1 MCGINS
7 QWSNMFGRAHKLQK
21 RTIVRGL
28 YLPDLNGSEKER
40 PALVLNDVGN
50 TMNKEVM
57 VGAGIRL
64 VPIKSRPYNHF
75 DIPFIY
81 SPEYHLSTVS
91 FISVMNEF
99 NLIMTDLEKKSSN
112 SCVIL
117 PDDAFDLVIK
127 VKKLINE
134 DTKESI
140 QEAIGLIKEWR
151 LNLMNEYNI
160 HSIQYPVSTQEG
172 YILYKD
178 GTEEYIKIKGMDF
191 ERLVVLDG
199 NKTPTI
205 GDDFKDVLNMCV
217 ENSEIPE
224 GIYEVKA
231 KRERINFKKCTDSE
245 LIQFMKV
252 LENYKD
258 RTAIEMSKVLSISP
272 ATVPTR
278 YKAISKELDF
288 RGLGDYVIPYPFAR
302 NL

>member
-7 QWSNMFGRAHKLQK
+7 QWGNMFGRSHKLQK

-28 YLPDLNGSEKER
+28 HLPDLNGSEKER

-50 TMNKEVM
+50 TMNQNIM
-57 VGAGIRL
+57 AGAGIRL

-99 NLIMTDLEKKSSN
+99 TVIMTDVEKKSSN
-112 SCVIL
+112 QCVVL
-117 PDDAFDLVIK
+117 PDDAFDLVIN
-127 VKKLINE
+127 VKRLINE

-140 QEAIGLIKEWR
+140 QEAIQLIKEWR
-151 LNLMNEYNI
+151 LALMNEYNI

-178 GTEEYIKIKGMDF
+178 GKEEYIKIKGMDF
-191 ERLVVLDG
+191 DRLVILD
-199 NKTPTI
+199 NDKAPVI
-205 GDDFKDVLNMCV
+205 GDEFKDILNMCV
-217 ENSEIPE
+217 ESGIPE
-224 GIYEVKA
+224 GISEVKP

-252 LENYKD
+252 LENYKE
-258 RTAIEMSKVLSISP
+258 RTASEMAKILNISSC
-272 ATVPTR
+272 TVPTR
-278 YKAISKELDF
+278 YKAISKELDV
-288 RGLGDYVIPYPFAR
+288 RGLGDYIIPYPFAR
-302 NL
+302 SL